1 MDNQN
6 SEHEKTLLGTL
17 LHCLLVTASL
27 FFCVYL
33 WNTFFASSRVP
44 ATIAPT
50 QNVSTVQNVKPKY
63 KHTRIAD
70 IKVGER
76 VVTSTNDTSQPT
88 QVDSATWKK
97 VTLYAEETW
106 YDGTVD
112 TINVVTLVPPEWI
125 ALHDAKVGSLVPIP
139 LDLQEM
145 GLDENLLAKIQAIER
160 CPEIR
165 AGPGR
170 VVLTTVN
177 HLSQGVCNLMYT
189 NCAGQS
195 ETIRPTAS
203 HRFYSLDRN
212 DWIHIGDARFGEKL
226 QGLGND
232 VITVVSCQP
241 LGTTERV
248 YNMTVED
255 EHVYH
260 VGYLNLLAHNNW
272 CGVSRRDAFRQ
283 AKQDAGIPMNQQP
296 EMIPELTLTEAPS
309 RGGHK
314 IIDPQTGQIIP
325 TRAYLFTD
333 TNGNKKILLEHSF
346 GHTGVTGSH
355 FQVHDYDLH
364 IPGPGHY
371 DRTKRATGTADHYFF
386 PGTYNPFSE

>member
-1 MDNQN
+1 MEKFNMNNN
-6 SEHEKTLLGTL
+6 STVFRKICNCIIFAIVA
-17 LHCLLVTASL
+17 CL
-27 FFCVYL
+27 CVYI

-44 ATIAPT
+44 TTIAPT
-50 QNVSTVQNVKPKY
+50 QNVSTVQKVTPKY

-76 VVTSTNDTSQPT
+76 VVVSTDDTPKPT
-88 QVDSATWKK
+88 AVDSATWKK

-125 ALHDAKVGSLVPIP
+125 ALHDAQLGSMVPIP
-139 LDLQEM
+139 LDVQEM
-145 GLDENLLAKIQAIER
+145 GLDENLLAKVQAIER

-177 HLSQGVCNLMYT
+177 HLSRGVCNLTYI
-189 NCAGQS
+189 NSACQS
-195 ETIRPTAS
+195 ETIRPTSS
-203 HRFYSLDRN
+203 HRFYSLDRK
-212 DWIHIGDARFGEKL
+212 DWIHICDANSGEKL

-232 VITVVSCQP
+232 VITVISCQS

-260 VGYLNLLAHNNW
+260 VGLLNLLAHNDDCGSWVAEKLERLQRMRDAYGNVSGGGMSNGGTVAFMEMEVD
-272 CGVSRRDAFRQ
+272 GVSGGRQ
-283 AKQDAGIPMNQQP
+283 K
-296 EMIPELTLTEAPS
+296 L
-309 RGGHK
+309 
-314 IIDPQTGQIIP
+314 
-325 TRAYLFTD
+325 
-333 TNGNKKILLEHSF
+333 
-346 GHTGVTGSH
+346 
-355 FQVHDYDLH
+355 
-364 IPGPGHY
+364 
-371 DRTKRATGTADHYFF
+371 DHCIRCKFDI
-386 PGTYNPFSE
+386 N